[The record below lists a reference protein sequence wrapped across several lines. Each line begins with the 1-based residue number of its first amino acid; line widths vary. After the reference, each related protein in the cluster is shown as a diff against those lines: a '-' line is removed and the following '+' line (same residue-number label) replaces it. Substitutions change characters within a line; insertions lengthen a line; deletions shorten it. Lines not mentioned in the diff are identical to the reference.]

1 MQISIKKVLNIT
13 LALVL
18 AFLTAVLTYMVARF
32 YVNSTFETLGKANT
46 ERLQLISQKADAL
59 VTGSEAVAKLLY
71 QDEHIL
77 GTILSNDI
85 SGQSTVA
92 LSADIDLL
100 CTKYYSAFQQFD
112 LTFDVVCFGVN
123 GFQYS
128 SCDYSEREF
137 NQLSS
142 YSWFTKQRAMGV
154 TDYSVTNFVPFP
166 KDGGRTY
173 CYAIV
178 RNIYQVRG
186 SYAGSIIVFVK
197 EDVFASIYENL
208 IQEASTFYLLNEYST
223 VISSS
228 AADQMG
234 TSPEAIR
241 DYLFVRSS
249 DSYVTY
255 TNDSGIECFCAKYTS
270 PVTGWTIF
278 EQIPLSE
285 VMGPIRKST
294 YRIAAIAAGLYL
306 LSVCVISTVTG
317 TISKPIQAVCQ
328 EMESS
333 ISRQF
338 AHLQVQTKISE
349 IRSIGNSYNHLCDEI
364 SMLLT
369 NVRNAERQANDAKF
383 NFLKAQ
389 INPHF
394 LYNTLFSV
402 KCTIAM
408 KEPEHACEMLALL
421 ISVLQ
426 NTVSSNKSDNTLL
439 EETIVVQ
446 QYVRLQNLRYDNKV
460 RFRMDLPKD
469 LMELTIPRF
478 LIQPLVENVFLH
490 AMPLTGEAVE
500 LLIRFRTKDKDLLIE
515 ICDTGIGFTKT
526 DLERV
531 LGQPSGASSHIGLRN
546 IQDRIHLLYG
556 QDFGLGVSSDGHFG
570 TIIILRLPRQEGG
583 DPHVSHISG

>member
-1 MQISIKKVLNIT
+1 MKISIRKVLNVT

-18 AFLTAVLTYMVARF
+18 ALLTAMLTYMVTKF
-32 YVNSTFETLGKANT
+32 YVNSTFETLGRANT
-46 ERLQLISQKADAL
+46 ERLQLVSQKADAL
-59 VTGSEAVAKLLY
+59 VTGSEAVARLLY
-71 QDEHIL
+71 QDENII
-77 GTILSNDI
+77 GTILSSSVTPQNEVTI
-85 SGQSTVA
+85 SA
-92 LSADIDLL
+92 NIDLL

-128 SCDYSEREF
+128 SCDYSDAEF

-166 KDGGRTY
+166 KDGGKTY

-178 RNIYQVRG
+178 RNLYQVRG

-197 EDVFASIYENL
+197 EDVFQSVYENL
-208 IQEASTFYLLNEYST
+208 MQENATFYLLNEYST

-228 AADQMG
+228 DASQTG

-241 DYLFVRSS
+241 DYLFVRGN
-249 DSYVTY
+249 DSYATY
-255 TNDSGIECFCAKYTS
+255 TNDAGMECFCAKYTS
-270 PVTGWTIF
+270 PITGWTMF

-285 VMGPIRKST
+285 VMNPIRKAT
-294 YRIAAIAAGLYL
+294 YVIITIAAGLYL
-306 LSVCVISTVTG
+306 LSVFVISFVSES
-317 TISKPIQAVCQ
+317 ISRPIQAVCR

-333 ISRQF
+333 VSRHF
-338 AHLQVQTKISE
+338 THLKVETKISE
-349 IRSIGNSYNHLCDEI
+349 IRSIGISYNHLCDEI
-364 SMLLT
+364 SKLLED
-369 NVRNAERQANDAKF
+369 VRAAEKQANDAKF
-383 NFLKAQ
+383 DFLKAQ

-408 KEPEHACEMLALL
+408 KEPEHACEMLSLL

-439 EETIVVQ
+439 EETILIQ
-446 QYVRLQNLRYDNKV
+446 QYVRLQNLRYDNKI
-460 RFRMDLPKD
+460 RFRMDLPRE
-469 LMELTIPRF
+469 LMDKTIPRF

-490 AMPLTGEAVE
+490 AIPLTGEEVE
-500 LLIRFRTKDKDLLIE
+500 LLIRFRSSGRDLLIE
-515 ICDTGIGFTKT
+515 TCDTGIGFTQA
-526 DLERV
+526 EMEAV
-531 LGQPSGASSHIGLRN
+531 MQQPFSKSSHIGLKN
-546 IQDRIHLLYG
+546 IQDRVHLLYG
-556 QDFGLGVSSDGHFG
+556 DGFGLSVTGNDYFH
-570 TIIILRLPRQEGG
+570 TIIMLRLPQQEGEEN
-583 DPHVSHISG
+583 DVSHIGS